1 MTVYTKTMMEA
12 LAEVRGLQEDN
23 MDLMRKAAGGSM
35 QTIKMKDG
43 KLKMDSFTASAL
55 MQVYDKVNPKNK
67 KAMEQIINSGKTG
80 QIVKLQSIAMKA
92 IKSEN
97 DPEIEEEV
105 DLEEGKMKE
114 LHGYI
119 AQGKSAEWIAKK
131 MGVGVKTIKSLM
143 DEYGEET
150 DLDEAYELGTDEY
163 REYLEKLT
171 PGQIEE
177 EISELDNLIK
187 ELDEGILGNLA
198 KAAGKTV
205 AKGVKVGAKKVGGA
219 IKRKTGGSK
228 IGKTISKVKSGIK
241 KTKAI
246 GGKIKK
252 AAKTGKAYGDEY
264 DPMLER
270 LEIIETKLND
280 YYKILEELDLE
291 GVELDEASARADA
304 ARAMHKDRDLGPRGH
319 WDDVGT
325 DASDADIKAAS
336 KNILAQMRKVV
347 SLGGRFDVEFLDK
360 KKVRVKPAI
369 ANAFIRKYEGLRRP
383 ADKEK
388 FQNQAIKSYKDML
401 SVLKAGYNEEVELD
415 EGTKQVLAHGG
426 KGQYKVT
433 KDGDNI
439 EIKFKGKVV
448 GTADFDRGADSFF
461 VSIKGEK
468 GQKSFD
474 DAQAIADYFA
484 KNKIKEELELDE
496 KTKWKMGDGR
506 PRGGAY
512 IENERFWDLDRDA
525 LLYIMKDADTAMK
538 ANPTGSKAGKYADE
552 VNDAHTVLGWR
563 KKNGIKEEVE
573 LDDDLDEA
581 LPSHLQKYFDKDGNP
596 KSKEGKAAWER
607 LAKMKGFKKYTS
619 QQVKMAI
626 GIAFDKRFVQGN
638 MTGAVNAIEKI
649 AKGLSEIEPV
659 ANALKRANENTILD
673 RIDRKLKERKNG

>member
-1 MTVYTKTMMEA
+1 VLLQKWQRRKVKNLNTLRGIITMTVYTKTMMEA

-131 MGVGVKTIKSLM
+131 MGVDVKTIKSLM

-219 IKRKTGGSK
+219 IKRKAGGGK
-228 IGKTISKVKSGIK
+228 IGKTIGKVKSGIK

-426 KGQYKVT
+426 KGQYKVV
-433 KDGDNI
+433 KDGDI
-439 EIKFKGKVV
+439 TKVMYKGKVV

-474 DAQAIADYFA
+474 DAQAMADYFA
-484 KNKIKEELELDE
+484 KNKIKEE
-496 KTKWKMGDGR
+496 
-506 PRGGAY
+506 
-512 IENERFWDLDRDA
+512 
-525 LLYIMKDADTAMK
+525 
-538 ANPTGSKAGKYADE
+538 
-552 VNDAHTVLGWR
+552 
-563 KKNGIKEEVE
+563 VE
-573 LDDDLDEA
+573 LDEA

-626 GIAFDKRFVQGN
+626 GIAFDKRYVQGN

-659 ANALKRANENTILD
+659 ANALRRANENTILD